1 MADLL
6 LALALAAWLTLWI
19 LRDTGRTDIRR
30 GAGLRWAQRRT
41 TPPSGATHR
50 ALKAKDRQPRRDAAA
65 PTPAIRLM
73 PCTP

>member
-30 GAGLRWAQRRT
+30 GAGLRWAQRRA
-41 TPPSGATHR
+41 TPPSGATTR
-50 ALKAKDRQPRRDAAA
+50 ALKAKDRQTRRGAAA